1 LSAIEPPPVTPPEQP
16 SCLTIPGVNSGIPQP
31 EEPGARRPAA
41 RWVLPVATGVAG
53 LLLGIAGTAG
63 VSAVRAAAGERAATK
78 AATAALESRHAV
90 LTTAVGSCN
99 AAGAKGLALGD
110 GGTTLTFDMQGKD
123 ESTGGSIK
131 DIACIFAALHIPAKV
146 TSHIDQTTSM
156 DGRQSENWDDITVS
170 WSYHPDR
177 GLDGVLTVAAG

>member
-1 LSAIEPPPVTPPEQP
+1 LSAIEPPPITPPEQLSDP
-16 SCLTIPGVNSGIPQP
+16 DIPDGNGSIPQP
-31 EEPGARRPAA
+31 EESGARRPTA

-63 VSAVRAAAGERAATK
+63 VSAVRAAADERAATK
-78 AATAALESRHAV
+78 AAAAALESRRAV

-99 AAGAKGLALGD
+99 ATGATGLALGD

-123 ESTGGSIK
+123 ESTGASIK
-131 DIACIFAALHIPAKV
+131 DIACIFAALHIPANV

-156 DGRQSENWDDITVS
+156 DGRQSESWDDITVS